1 MLATPLSHWRPL
13 HRWRGRLAVLA
24 AAISLAACAVSG
36 PSLGTSE
43 ATGSFVPAGPTT
55 ATSPAS
61 AAPNAPGKAKVAL
74 LLPLTGSG
82 NIATI
87 ARAMKQAGEMAVF
100 ERSVPEFQLMVKDD
114 RGTQEGAKAAAEEAI
129 KEGAELILGPLLAAS
144 VDTVSPIAA
153 AARVPVIA
161 FSNDRRVARPGTW
174 LLSFMPEQ
182 DVERVV
188 AYAVAQGRRS
198 FAALLPDDAYGK
210 IVEDAFT
217 RAVGAAH
224 GNVAAIERYGR
235 GGSSGLLEATRRL
248 GEALNNPTMDG
259 VTVAA
264 DALLIPGEPESLASI
279 GPLIAYARIDTTRV
293 KLLGTGG
300 WDAPNIGRD
309 VTFLGAWYPAPDQR
323 GWQAFSEKFSKTFG
337 TSPPRIATV
346 AFDAVGIALALSGA
360 PAATR
365 FTPAG
370 LMRSSGFS
378 GADGNIRFLQDGTV
392 TRSLAVY
399 EVQSFG
405 ARAVD
410 PIGGPAASATATDS
424 GTSATVAPP
433 PAIATS
439 GDAAPAR
446 VN

>member
-1 MLATPLSHWRPL
+1 MMM
-13 HRWRGRLAVLA
+13 LA
-24 AAISLAACAVSG
+24 AAKGYLYRWCSPLVALAAAASLSACTVSG
-36 PSLGTSE
+36 PTLGTSD
-43 ATGSFVPAGPTT
+43 ATGSLPAGEASS
-55 ATSPAS
+55 ATSATRTVPS
-61 AAPNAPGKAKVAL
+61 APGKAKVAL
-74 LLPLTGSG
+74 LLPLSG
-82 NIATI
+82 QGNVATV
-87 ARAMKQAGEMAVF
+87 ARAMKQAGEMALF
-100 ERSVPEFQLMVKDD
+100 ERSVPEFELMVKDD
-114 RGTQEGAKAAAEEAI
+114 RGTPEGAKAAAEEAL

-144 VDTVSPIAA
+144 VEAVSPVAS

-161 FSNDRRVARPGTW
+161 FSNDRRVAKPGTW

-182 DVERVV
+182 DVERIIS
-188 AYAVAQGRRS
+188 YAVTQGRRN
-198 FAALLPDDAYGK
+198 FAALLPDDGYGK

-217 RAVGAAH
+217 RAVGAAQ

-248 GEALNNPTMDG
+248 GESLNNPTMDG
-259 VTVAA
+259 VTVTA
-264 DALLIPGEPESLASI
+264 DALLIPGEPDSLASI
-279 GPLIAYARIDTTRV
+279 GPLIAYARIDTSRV

-309 VTFLGAWYPAPDQR
+309 VTFVGAWYPAPDQR
-323 GWQAFSEKFSKTFG
+323 GWQSFSEKFAKTFG
-337 TSPPRIATV
+337 TPPPRIASV

-370 LMRSSGFS
+370 LMRPSGFS
-378 GADGNIRFLQDGTV
+378 GADGTIRFQQDGTA

-405 ARAVD
+405 ARVID
-410 PIGGPAASATATDS
+410 PVG
-424 GTSATVAPP
+424 GTSAAAITSTGKAPSSMPAPP
-433 PAIATS
+433 PMPTTS
-439 GDAAPAR
+439 GPSPAQ